1 MKTKKARFDTRITTE
16 QKESF
21 EKATHLGGYRSLTH
35 FVVES
40 AEEKAKEII
49 TKKEQILASKRDCEI
64 FFDAITNP
72 GKPNK
77 ELQKAAQDYKD
88 LLSR

>member
-1 MKTKKARFDTRITTE
+1 MTKKARFDTRITKE

-21 EKATHLGGYRSLTH
+21 EKAALLGGYRSLTH
-35 FVVES
+35 FLVDS

-64 FFDAITNP
+64 FFEAITNP
-72 GKPNK
+72 GMPNK
-77 ELQKAAQDYKD
+77 ELQKAAEQYKEIM
-88 LLSR
+88 SK